1 MKFEQWRDDYSKWTW
16 TRQKVNPAIDL
27 NRMKVFDAWQG
38 CSIDYGDWPRL
49 LEMLQ
54 TIAYNGRKMLSLPSV
69 IQAVRGML
77 LDTSNLVEA
86 PRSLHDTQTAT
97 ARSDGQ
103 RNRQKQLQLFIVHL
117 HDWWLNAYSDLIF
130 CQWFIFAFPACT
142 PSIDLFAAIVA
153 WNTSDRK
160 SVV

>member
-1 MKFEQWRDDYSKWTW
+1 
-16 TRQKVNPAIDL
+16 
-27 NRMKVFDAWQG
+27 
-38 CSIDYGDWPRL
+38 
-49 LEMLQ
+49 MLQ

-86 PRSLHDTQTAT
+86 PRGLHDTQTAT

-117 HDWWLNAYSDLIF
+117 HD
-130 CQWFIFAFPACT
+130 
-142 PSIDLFAAIVA
+142 
-153 WNTSDRK
+153 
-160 SVV
+160 